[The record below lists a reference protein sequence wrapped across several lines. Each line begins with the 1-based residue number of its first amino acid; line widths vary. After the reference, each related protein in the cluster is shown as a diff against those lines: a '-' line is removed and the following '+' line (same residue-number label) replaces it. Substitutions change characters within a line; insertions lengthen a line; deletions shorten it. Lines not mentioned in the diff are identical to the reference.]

1 MNTREYG
8 TDRKRAR
15 RITLPLARRI
25 GQSAAYRHTPAQNAA
40 RSSKPN
46 TYTARGKTASAIRIA
61 EPNMVAATEPRGKTS
76 MRIKAIR
83 RAGRADVFNMEV
95 EDTHDFVIQG
105 GVISHN
111 CADETRYLCMM
122 NPMKP
127 VRVKERRPQ
136 VFDPL
141 SSDEPRAGRYDWIK
155 IY

>member
-1 MNTREYG
+1 MDAG
-8 TDRKRAR
+8 TVGRKRQ
-15 RITLPLARRI
+15 P
-25 GQSAAYRHTPAQNAA
+25 
-40 RSSKPN
+40 
-46 TYTARGKTASAIRIA
+46 
-61 EPNMVAATEPRGKTS
+61 

-83 RAGRADVFNMEV
+83 PAGRADVFNMEV

-111 CADETRYLCMM
+111 CADEARYLCMM